1 MNMVYLI
8 CVAGSTGSG
17 KSTLV
22 YGLQERFPEL
32 IEVIYFTDYQ
42 KPIEQVPV
50 YHGMKNWDCPE
61 AIDFNKLFSDL
72 KLLKK
77 GKDIKIM
84 TKNEKYNP
92 SYSKN
97 WKRVTHT
104 VRAKKIIF
112 IEGYMSLSNR
122 RVRELYDLSIFLD
135 LSREERMNR
144 RRTKKQS
151 QEYIDKILLPMQER
165 YVEPTKELADVV
177 IDTSEHSAEGVQ
189 ENVLALFRMKR
200 FL

>member
-1 MNMVYLI
+1 MVYLI

-42 KPIEQVPV
+42 RPIEQIPV

-61 AIDFNKLFSDL
+61 AIDFDKLFSDIMN
-72 KLLKK
+72 LKK
-77 GKDIKIM
+77 GKAIKIM

-92 SYSKN
+92 SYPKN
-97 WKRVTHT
+97 WKRIFHT
-104 VRAKKIIF
+104 IKAKKIVF
-112 IEGYMSLSNR
+112 IEGYMALANK
-122 RVRELYDLSIFLD
+122 RVRELYDFSIFLD
-135 LSREERMNR
+135 LSTEERMKR

-151 QEYIDKILLPMQER
+151 QEYLDKILLPMQKR
-165 YVEPTKELADVV
+165 YVEPTKKLADVV
-177 IDTSEHSAEGVQ
+177 INMQNLGVKEAQ
-189 ENVLALFRMKR
+189 DQVLS
-200 FL
+200 FLRLKKIL